1 MSIGDNWEK
10 IEYKGKDAK
19 KFEFL
24 IKLLTPPA
32 WFSFSEDHKECRARF
47 FNYGW
52 YSAEKEL
59 ATVLS
64 YLNVGDSISATVEFD
79 LTIGDDDLIIT
90 FTKEKDGKVSIV
102 RNKDYSEFSYDG
114 HVIHYYIKNQ
124 TDEENYDFSMEQY
137 IRRVATLVGDNPDY
151 LDTAYE
157 ILVDNVIFFKTKCS
171 KASFKDFLQKKR
183 CEPREIEEEELFYDY
198 FATPL
203 NPLVYKMPF
212 TLLDRLGGVFEF
224 NRELVKKKSQAN
236 FDLFEEAVESLAN
249 GKPGNNGIHG
259 ELTERIRNGK
269 DHYPDIPEDIKS
281 LPLNVLYELGGP
293 HKVSRYIDRFGRDHF
308 IKQAKKY
315 FGDGYGVEQKVKKLL
330 YPISLSELL
339 NKESEKGYLEEEY
352 VDESVSSTFR
362 HP

>member
-1 MSIGDNWEK
+1 MSIGDDWKK
-10 IEYKGKDAK
+10 IEYKGEDAK

-32 WFSFSEDHKECRARF
+32 WFSFSENHKECRARF
-47 FNYGW
+47 HNYGW
-52 YSAEKEL
+52 RCAEKEL

-64 YLNVGDSISATVEFD
+64 YLNVGDSILATVEFD
-79 LTIGDDDLIIT
+79 LTRGEGDLKIK
-90 FTKEKDGKVSIV
+90 FTKEKDGKVSIE
-102 RNKDYSEFSYDG
+102 RNMDCSEFSYDG
-114 HVIHYYIKNQ
+114 YAISHYIENL
-124 TDEENYDFSMEQY
+124 TDKENYDFSMEQY
-137 IRRVATLVGDNPDY
+137 IRRIATLVGDNSDY
-151 LDTAYE
+151 LDIAYE
-157 ILVDNVIFFKTKCS
+157 MLVDKVIFFKTECS
-171 KASFKDFLQKKR
+171 KASFKEFLQKRR
-183 CEPREIEEEELFYDY
+183 CEPWEIEEEELFYDY

-203 NPLVYKMPF
+203 NPLVYNMPF

-236 FDLFEEAVESLAN
+236 SDLFEEAVKSLAN

-315 FGDGYGVEQKVKKLL
+315 FGYGYGMEQKFKKLL

-339 NKESEKGYLEEEY
+339 NKKSKEDISG
-352 VDESVSSTFR
+352 FR
-362 HP
+362 I